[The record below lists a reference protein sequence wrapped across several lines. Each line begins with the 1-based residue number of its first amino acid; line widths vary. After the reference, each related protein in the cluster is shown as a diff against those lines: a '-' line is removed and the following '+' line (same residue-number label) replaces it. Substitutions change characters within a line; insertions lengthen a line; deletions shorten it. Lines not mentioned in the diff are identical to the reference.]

1 MNLGPEIVSG
11 SYKYLLVQSG
21 SNPIT
26 LGANASVN
34 WNAGGVVATTGAQ
47 SINGVKTFSS
57 NVKAVSFGSLLR
69 LSAWSFMGLIYR
81 TNRTIAGAKVQH
93 YLWLIRYIL
102 TRNAVASKQS

>member
-57 NVKAVSFGSLLR
+57 NVKAVSFGNGSGVSNAFG
-69 LSAWSFMGLIYR
+69 LSADANDFGSS
-81 TNRTIAGAKVQH
+81 
-93 YLWLIRYIL
+93 
-102 TRNAVASKQS
+102 ASVNYFGQGSPNNYFA